1 MGMIVLMKEN
11 EVVVLVV
18 LRGKV
23 ESQAKRTSSYQ
34 KKE

>member
-1 MGMIVLMKEN
+1 MGMIVLMKGN

-23 ESQAKRTSSYQ
+23 DSQARRTFSCQ
-34 KKE
+34 EEE

>member
-1 MGMIVLMKEN
+1 MGMIVLMKDN
-11 EVVVLVV
+11 EVVVLVI

-34 KKE
+34 EKK